1 MKPHITKC
9 KLPQSVTGLA
19 LNFFQAVSRKEIKQE
34 PAAGAT
40 EFKRLLH
47 LLHIFFFCMESH
59 ITHGWSFPSP
69 SHFIADMLYNSSY
82 RHRVSDYFFQHSK
95 RNTTWCYELL
105 VRWGSFAVGDGPSFE
120 FNKRLFLLKW
130 GSVLVNQKNK

>member
-105 VRWGSFAVGDGPSFE
+105 GTLVQFFLIPSSSCATSLLGLGIE
-120 FNKRLFLLKW
+120 TGRLRKLDE
-130 GSVLVNQKNK
+130 